1 MYFKKKLILLIG
13 ILYLTSSTL
22 IACGVKEKQPV
33 SSQTSSV
40 SDTAKVELTISA
52 AASLTDSMK
61 EIQTIF
67 TKKYSHINVNY
78 NFGASGT
85 LQQQIEQGAPVD
97 LFISAGTKQFQALAD
112 KKLIEKSRNLVTNEL
127 VMIAPVVGTSSINT
141 IEDLSKSEVKY
152 IAVGQPDSV
161 PAGNYAKQSLMF
173 YKLWDSLQSKVV
185 LAKDVRQVLTYVET
199 GNSDAGF
206 VYKTDAI
213 SSSKVKVI
221 LTLDQKSYSPI
232 QYPIGLIKSTKHPK
246 ESQLFFDF
254 LQSKEANEIFLKFGF
269 SLPSL

>member
-1 MYFKKKLILLIG
+1 MYFKIKLILLIG

-22 IACGVKEKQPV
+22 IACGAKEKQSV
-33 SSQTSSV
+33 SSQSNSV

-61 EIQTIF
+61 EIQKIF
-67 TKKYSHINVNY
+67 TKKYSHIILNF

-97 LFISAGTKQFQALAD
+97 LFLSAGTKQIQALAD
-112 KKLIEKSRNLVTNEL
+112 KKLIEKTRNLVTNEL
-127 VMIAPVVGTSSINT
+127 VLIAPDVVTSSINK

-152 IAVGQPDSV
+152 IAIGQPDSV
-161 PAGNYAKQSLMF
+161 PAGNYAKQSLMY
-173 YKLWDSLQSKVV
+173 YKLWDNLQSKIV

-199 GNSDAGF
+199 GNSDAGI

-213 SSSKVKVI
+213 SSAKVKVI
-221 LTLDQKSYSPI
+221 LTFDQKSYSPI
-232 QYPIGLIKSTKHPK
+232 QYPIGIIKTSKHPK
-246 ESQLFFDF
+246 ESQQLFDF
-254 LQSKEANEIFLKFGF
+254 LQSKEANEVFLKFGF
-269 SLPSL
+269 SLPKL